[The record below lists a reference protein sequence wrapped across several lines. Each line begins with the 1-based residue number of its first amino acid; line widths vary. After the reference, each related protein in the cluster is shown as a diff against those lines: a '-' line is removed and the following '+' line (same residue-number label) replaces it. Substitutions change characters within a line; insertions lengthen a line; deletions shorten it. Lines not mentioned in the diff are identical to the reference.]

1 MPISNLNKIRDG
13 LTNALSRG
21 WEERAMMECRDI
33 IQAAFEDAGNGLW
46 EWNLENNKVRFSKT
60 WRTMLGY
67 ETETLGDDIYDWKR
81 LLHPDDRE
89 KTFDDL
95 ASLRRK
101 RSKTSKCEYRI
112 LHGDG
117 TYRRVLNVAKA
128 ISKDGTPVR
137 IIVMQKDITRQ
148 SLIEEKLRES
158 EQKYRILLEES
169 SDPIFTLD
177 LQCTFK
183 YVNRAFAT
191 AVNMAPE
198 DITGKTVWQIFTRYE
213 ADKIS
218 IMVNEVFDSGSH
230 DVLEMRVSGPDGE
243 RYYMTSIEPIKSGDG
258 RVASVMCS
266 SKDITEHKKAEH
278 ELIKSRDLMSKVFE
292 NFPLAVYMRDYKK
305 EGLYVIGNKMW
316 DDLHK
321 NSPMLSKV
329 LSEFED
335 AALSTGSAV
344 IFEHTVPAK
353 DGRMKT
359 MKSNLIPLYDNKGQL
374 EYLLGISEDISDL
387 KQMEADLITKDAA
400 LAQASTEKAIS
411 ALVAGLSHDINNA
424 LGGVTGGQDL
434 TKMYLGKSERTID
447 KIDAERMKLIDMI
460 QSGKTETTSASAK
473 TGNNGFSRHLEE
485 FLHEILPDHLSALKT
500 NMQASRKYLTYVD
513 NGGLVIRDVTSGIRD
528 YVKRDHSLNSFD
540 IRPAIRGAVSLSK
553 GQYKP
558 MAQDQ
563 GKTVSVEICDASP
576 SATVFGNAGE
586 FMAIVV
592 NLINNAVAEF
602 NRGCSNLICISWDK
616 EKNAN
621 AEDVIHVRV
630 SNDGP
635 PVPDH
640 ILTHLFNEKVRSTHG
655 GSGIGLLAV
664 KSTLDRFGAHIRYTT
679 DFIPPQKNGQP
690 TLAINR
696 EKTWTTFEMELLMS
710 DAQEETF
717 RLPKDPSTPRKILVV
732 DDEKYMLDIMEKY
745 AENLGHSAV
754 LFNDPKDAL
763 QWYTNH
769 SDEVDVI
776 ISDQCMPDMNGC
788 QLISNM
794 KRCNPGKTFI
804 IMTGHGQLTLTREDT
819 KDIHLLVRKPFDQ
832 KQLCLAIEDAVE
844 ERNKTASQE
853 CDSTANDP
861 ASDFA

>member
-1 MPISNLNKIRDG
+1 MPISNLDKIRDG

-21 WEERAMMECRDI
+21 WEERAIMECRDI
-33 IQAAFEDAGNGLW
+33 IKTAFEDAGNGLW
-46 EWNLENNKVRFSKT
+46 EWNLKNNKVRFSKM
-60 WRTMLGY
+60 WKIMLGY
-67 ETETLGDDIYDWKR
+67 ETTQLGDDIYDWKR
-81 LLHPDDRE
+81 MLHPDDRE
-89 KTFDDL
+89 DAFNAL
-95 ASLRRK
+95 SSLRKK
-101 RSKTSKCEYRI
+101 RSKISKCEYRI
-112 LHGDG
+112 LHSDG

-128 ISKDGTPVR
+128 VTKEGNPVR
-137 IIVMQKDITRQ
+137 IIIMQKDITRQ
-148 SLIEEKLRES
+148 GLMEEKLRES
-158 EQKYRILLEES
+158 EQKYLILLEES
-169 SDPIFTLD
+169 NDPIFTLD

-183 YVNRAFAT
+183 YVNRAFAG
-191 AVNMAPE
+191 AMNMTTE
-198 DITGKTVWQIFTRYE
+198 DITGKSVWHIFTRYE

-218 IMVNEVFDSGSH
+218 VTVNEVIESGNH
-230 DVLEMRVSGPDGE
+230 DVLEMRLPGPGDE
-243 RYYMTSIEPIKSGDG
+243 RYYMTSIEPIKLQNG
-258 RVASVMCS
+258 RVASVLCS
-266 SKDITEHKKAEH
+266 SRDITENKKAEH

-292 NFPLAVYMRDYKK
+292 NFPLAVYMKDYKN
-305 EGLYVIGNKMW
+305 EGMYVIGNKMW

-321 NSPMLSKV
+321 NSPMLSSV

-335 AALSTGSAV
+335 AALSTESAV

-359 MKSNLIPLYDNKGQL
+359 MKSNLIPLYNQRGQL

-387 KQMEADLITKDAA
+387 KQMEAEIITKDAA
-400 LAQASTEKAIS
+400 LAQALTEKAIS

-434 TKMYLGKSERTID
+434 TKMYLDKSERTID
-447 KIDAERMKLIDMI
+447 KIETGRTKLIDMI
-460 QSGKTETTSASAK
+460 RSGKTKSPSSSPKAED
-473 TGNNGFSRHLEE
+473 NGFLRHLEE
-485 FLHEILPDHLSALKT
+485 FLQEKLSDHIATLKT
-500 NMQASRKYLTYVD
+500 NIQASRKYLTYVN

-528 YVKRDHSLNSFD
+528 YVKQDHSLNRFE

-586 FMAIVV
+586 FMGIVI

-602 NRGCSNLICISWDK
+602 HRGCSNLICISWEK
-616 EKNAN
+616 EKNVN
-621 AEDVIHVRV
+621 SEDVIRVRI

-664 KSTLDRFGAHIRYTT
+664 KSTLDRFGARIRHTN
-679 DFIPPQKNGQP
+679 DFIPPQKNGEP
-690 TLAINR
+690 ASAINR
-696 EKTWTTFEMELLMS
+696 EKTWTTFEMDLLVS

-717 RLPKDPSTPRKILVV
+717 RFPKDPPDPRKLLVV

-745 AENLGHSAV
+745 ADNLGHTAV

-763 QWYTNH
+763 QWYKNH

-776 ISDQCMPDMNGC
+776 MSDQCMPDMNGC

-794 KRCNPGKTFI
+794 KQCNPDKTFI
-804 IMTGHGQLTLTREDT
+804 IMTGHGQLTLTRKDT
-819 KDIHLLVRKPFDQ
+819 KDVHLLVRKPFDQ
-832 KQLCLAIEDAVE
+832 KQFCLAIEDAVE
-844 ERNKTASQE
+844 ERNKTVSRE
-853 CDSTANDP
+853 SDSTRQNP
-861 ASDFA
+861 VRDFT

>member
-1 MPISNLNKIRDG
+1 MPISNLDKIRCG

-21 WEERAMMECRDI
+21 WEEQALIECRDI
-33 IQAAFEDAGNGLW
+33 MQDAFEDACNGLW
-46 EWNLENNKVRFSKT
+46 EWNLKNNKIRFSTT

-67 ETETLGDDIYDWKR
+67 KTTQLGDDIYSWKR
-81 LLHPDDRE
+81 MLHPDDRE
-89 KTFDDL
+89 NAFNAL
-95 ASLRRK
+95 SSLRK
-101 RSKTSKCEYRI
+101 KKGKISKCEYRI
-112 LHGDG
+112 LHSDG

-128 ISKDGTPVR
+128 IIKNDNPVR
-137 IIVMQKDITRQ
+137 VIVMQKDITRQ

-158 EQKYRILLEES
+158 EEKYRILLEES
-169 SDPIFTLD
+169 SDPIFILNN
-177 LQCTFK
+177 QCIFK
-183 YVNRAFAT
+183 SVNRAFAG
-191 AVNMAPE
+191 AVNMASE
-198 DITGKTVWQIFTRYE
+198 EITGKSVWHIFTRNE
-213 ADKIS
+213 ADKVS
-218 IMVNEVFDSGSH
+218 VMVNEVFSSCNHNVIEMQLPGSDS
-230 DVLEMRVSGPDGE
+230 V
-243 RYYMTSIEPIKSGDG
+243 RYYMTSIEPIKAENGS
-258 RVASVMCS
+258 VASVLCS
-266 SKDITEHKKAEH
+266 SRDITEHKKAEH
-278 ELIKSRDLMSKVFE
+278 ELIKSRDLMAKVFE
-292 NFPLAVYMRDYKK
+292 NFPLAVYMKDYKK
-305 EGLYVIGNKMW
+305 EGMYVIGNKMW

-321 NSPMLSKV
+321 NSPTLSKV
-329 LSEFED
+329 LSED

-344 IFEHTVPAK
+344 IFEHTVPDK
-353 DGRMKT
+353 DGRVKT
-359 MKSNLIPLYDNKGQL
+359 MKSNLIPLYDQRGQL

-387 KQMEADLITKDAA
+387 KQMEAELITKDAA

-447 KIDAERMKLIDMI
+447 KIDAGRMKLIDTI
-460 QSGKTETTSASAK
+460 HSCKTVS
-473 TGNNGFSRHLEE
+473 NGISRHLED
-485 FLHEILPDHLSALKT
+485 FLHAKLPDHLADLKT
-500 NMQASRKYLTYVD
+500 NIHASRKYLTYVD
-513 NGGLVIRDVTSGIRD
+513 NGGLIIRDVTSGIRD
-528 YVKRDHSLNSFD
+528 YVKQDPSLNSFE

-586 FMAIVV
+586 FMGIVV

-602 NRGCSNLICISWDK
+602 SRGCTNLICISWGK

-621 AEDVIHVRV
+621 SEDVIRVRV

-664 KSTLDRFGAHIRYTT
+664 KSTLDRFGARIRHTN
-679 DFIPPQKNGQP
+679 DFIPPQKNGEP
-690 TLAINR
+690 ASAINR
-696 EKTWTTFEMELLMS
+696 EKTWTTFEMDLLVS

-717 RLPKDPSTPRKILVV
+717 RLPKDPPDPRKLLVV

-745 AENLGHSAV
+745 AENLGHTTV

-763 QWYTNH
+763 QWYKKH
-769 SDEVDVI
+769 SDEVDVV

-794 KRCNPGKTFI
+794 KQCNPDKTFL
-804 IMTGHGQLTLTREDT
+804 IMTGHGQLTLTR
-819 KDIHLLVRKPFDQ
+819 KDRKDVHLLVRKPFDQ
-832 KQLCLAIEDAVE
+832 KQFCLAIEDAVE
-844 ERNKTASQE
+844 ERNTTVSNGA
-853 CDSTANDP
+853 DSKAKDP
-861 ASDFA
+861 VRNPA

>member
-1 MPISNLNKIRDG
+1 MPISNLDKIRDG

-21 WEERAMMECRDI
+21 WEERAIMECRDI
-33 IQAAFEDAGNGLW
+33 IKTAFEDAGNGLW
-46 EWNLENNKVRFSKT
+46 EWNLKNNKVRFSKM
-60 WRTMLGY
+60 WKIMLGY
-67 ETETLGDDIYDWKR
+67 ETTRLGNDIYDWKR
-81 LLHPDDRE
+81 MLHPDDRE
-89 KTFDDL
+89 DAFNSL
-95 ASLRRK
+95 SSLRIK
-101 RSKTSKCEYRI
+101 RSKISKCEYRI
-112 LHGDG
+112 LHSDG

-128 ISKDGTPVR
+128 ITNEGNPVR
-137 IIVMQKDITRQ
+137 IIIMQKDITRQ
-148 SLIEEKLRES
+148 GLMEEKLRES
-158 EQKYRILLEES
+158 EQKYLVLLEES
-169 SDPIFTLD
+169 NDPIFTLD
-177 LQCTFK
+177 LQCIFK
-183 YVNRAFAT
+183 YVNRAFAR
-191 AVNMAPE
+191 AVNTTSE
-198 DITGKTVWQIFTRYE
+198 DIMGKSVWHIFTRYE

-218 IMVNEVFDSGSH
+218 VMVNEVFESGNHNVIEMQLPRSDS
-230 DVLEMRVSGPDGE
+230 V
-243 RYYMTSIEPIKSGDG
+243 RYYMTSIEPIKAQNG
-258 RVASVMCS
+258 RVASVICS
-266 SKDITEHKKAEH
+266 SRNITEHKEAEL

-292 NFPLAVYMRDYKK
+292 NFPLAVYMKDYKK
-305 EGLYVIGNKMW
+305 EGMYVIGNKMW

-321 NSPMLSKV
+321 NSPMLSSV

-344 IFEHTVPAK
+344 IFEHTVPEK

-359 MKSNLIPLYDNKGQL
+359 MKSNLIPLYDQRGQL

-387 KQMEADLITKDAA
+387 KQMEEEIITKDAA

-447 KIDAERMKLIDMI
+447 KIDTGRMKLIDTI
-460 QSGKTETTSASAK
+460 RSCK
-473 TGNNGFSRHLEE
+473 TGSKGISRHLEE
-485 FLHEILPDHLSALKT
+485 FLHEKLPDHLVDLKT
-500 NMQASRKYLTYVD
+500 NIQASRKYLTYVN
-513 NGGLVIRDVTSGIRD
+513 NGGLIIRDVTSGIRD
-528 YVKRDHSLNSFD
+528 YVKQDHSLNSFE

-586 FMAIVV
+586 FMGIVV

-602 NRGCSNLICISWDK
+602 PRGCTNLICISWEK
-616 EKNAN
+616 EKNVN
-621 AEDVIHVRV
+621 SEDVIRLRV

-664 KSTLDRFGAHIRYTT
+664 KSTLDRFGARIRYTN
-679 DFIPPQKNGQP
+679 DFTPPQKNGDP
-690 TLAINR
+690 ASKINR
-696 EKTWTTFEMELLMS
+696 EKTWTTFEMDLLVS
-710 DAQEETF
+710 DAKEETF
-717 RLPKDPSTPRKILVV
+717 RLPKDPPDPRKLLVV

-745 AENLGHSAV
+745 AENLGHTTV

-769 SDEVDVI
+769 SDEVDII

-794 KRCNPGKTFI
+794 KQCNQDKTFI
-804 IMTGHGQLTLTREDT
+804 IMTGHGQLTLTRKDT
-819 KDIHLLVRKPFDQ
+819 KDVHLLVRKPFDQ
-832 KQLCLAIEDAVE
+832 KQFCLAIEDAVE
-844 ERNKTASQE
+844 ERNKTVSRE
-853 CDSTANDP
+853 SDSTRQNP
-861 ASDFA
+861 VRDFT

>member
-1 MPISNLNKIRDG
+1 MPISNLDKIRYG
-13 LTNALSRG
+13 LTNALSSS
-21 WEERAMMECRDI
+21 WEERILMECRDI
-33 IQAAFEDAGNGLW
+33 LKTAFEDAGNGLW
-46 EWNLENNKVRFSKT
+46 EWNLKNNKVRFSTMWKI
-60 WRTMLGY
+60 MLGY
-67 ETETLGDDIYDWKR
+67 ETAQLGDDIYDWKR
-81 LLHPDDRE
+81 MLHPDDRE
-89 KTFDDL
+89 DAFNAL
-95 ASLRRK
+95 SSLRKK
-101 RSKTSKCEYRI
+101 RSKISKCEYRI
-112 LHGDG
+112 LHSDG
-117 TYRRVLNVAKA
+117 TYRRVLNVARA
-128 ISKDGTPVR
+128 ISKEGNPVR

-148 SLIEEKLRES
+148 NLLEEKLRES

-169 SDPIFTLD
+169 NDPIFTLD
-177 LQCTFK
+177 LQCMFK
-183 YVNRAFAT
+183 YANRAFAGT
-191 AVNMAPE
+191 VNMAPE
-198 DITGKTVWQIFTRYE
+198 DIMGKSIWHIFTRYE

-218 IMVNEVFDSGSH
+218 VTVNEVIESGNH
-230 DVLEMRVSGPDGE
+230 DVLEMRLPGPGDE
-243 RYYMTSIEPIKSGDG
+243 RYYMTSIEPIKLQNG
-258 RVASVMCS
+258 RVASVICS
-266 SKDITEHKKAEH
+266 SRDITEHKKAEH
-278 ELIKSRDLMSKVFE
+278 ELIKSRNLMSKVFE
-292 NFPLAVYMRDYKK
+292 NFPVAVYMRDYKK
-305 EGLYVIGNKMW
+305 KGMYVIGNKMW
-316 DDLHK
+316 DDLHE

-335 AALSTGSAV
+335 AAISTGSAV
-344 IFEHTVPAK
+344 ILEHTVPAK

-359 MKSNLIPLYDNKGQL
+359 MKSNMIPLYDQKGQL

-387 KQMEADLITKDAA
+387 KQMEAELITKDAA

-411 ALVAGLSHDINNA
+411 ALIAGLSHDINNA
-424 LGGVTGGQDL
+424 LGGITGGQDL
-434 TKMYLGKSERTID
+434 TKMYMSKSERTID
-447 KIDAERMKLIDMI
+447 KIDAGRMKLINI
-460 QSGKTETTSASAK
+460 LQSGNAPPSVTDK
-473 TGNNGFSRHLEE
+473 TGNNGFLRHLEE
-485 FLHEILPDHLSALKT
+485 FLHEKLPGHIATLKT
-500 NMQASRKYLTYVD
+500 NIQASRKYLTYVD

-528 YVKRDHSLNSFD
+528 YVKRDYSFNRFD

-576 SATVFGNAGE
+576 SVTVFGNAGE
-586 FMAIVV
+586 FMGIVI

-602 NRGCSNLICISWDK
+602 HRGCSNLISISWEK

-621 AEDVIHVRV
+621 LEDVVHVRV

-640 ILTHLFNEKVRSTHG
+640 IMNHLFNEKVRSTHG

-664 KSTLDRFGAHIRYTT
+664 KSTLDRFGAHIRHTT
-679 DFIPPQKNGQP
+679 DFIPPQKNGEP
-690 TLAINR
+690 ALAINR
-696 EKTWTTFEMELLMS
+696 EKFWTTFEMELLVS
-710 DAQEETF
+710 DAQEDTF
-717 RLPKDPSTPRKILVV
+717 RLPKDPPVPRKILVV

-745 AENLGHSAV
+745 AENLGHVAV

-769 SDEVDVI
+769 CDEVDVI

-794 KRCNPGKTFI
+794 KRYNPEKTFI

-844 ERNKTASQE
+844 ERNKAENRGVNSTVE
-853 CDSTANDP
+853 GPVRDS
-861 ASDFA
+861 S